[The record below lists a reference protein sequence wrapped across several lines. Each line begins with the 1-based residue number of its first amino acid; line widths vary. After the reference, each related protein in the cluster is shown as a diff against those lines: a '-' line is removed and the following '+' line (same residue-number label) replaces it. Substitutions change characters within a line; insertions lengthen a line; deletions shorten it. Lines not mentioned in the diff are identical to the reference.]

1 LQDWQ
6 WQVSRS
12 GDDDVAFKY
21 EPLFYF
27 CENRLI
33 VNYQKRPLRGTKE
46 EPRDK
51 RLTPLTP
58 AQEDALSTV
67 DRLAF
72 EHALPVEQQV
82 GDMHFFNNLCIL
94 HARTAFIDGPGPY
107 RSEASCQKVM
117 KRHLTRMIFRDD
129 EMAWG
134 IPAQLE
140 ETWRGFYDHDSS
152 VERFPLLPKPWE
164 FSLSGH
170 D

>member
-1 LQDWQ
+1 MQDWQ

-12 GDDDVAFKY
+12 GADEVAFKY

-27 CENRLI
+27 FQGRLI

-58 AQEDALSTV
+58 AQEGALNTV
-67 DRLAF
+67 DRIAF

-82 GDMHFFNNLCIL
+82 GDMQFFNNLCIL
-94 HARTAFIDGPGPY
+94 HARTAFIDGQSSQT
-107 RSEASCQKVM
+107 SEASRPKFM

-129 EMAWG
+129 EMAWA

-140 ETWRGFYDHDSS
+140 ETWRSFYDHDSS
-152 VERFPLLPKPWE
+152 VECFPLHPKPWE
-164 FSLSGH
+164 FSLAGH